1 MKNLLKRN
9 KNVHERNDDG
19 DYVSE
24 VFWADKSAQQVIERA
39 PDAPRYIT
47 ECGLGASGIPHVG
60 SVGDG
65 IRSYVVTLAIQD
77 KGYDS
82 LFQAY
87 SDDRDGLRKIPYGF
101 PSSLREYVGNPVSH
115 IPDPFGCHDSFGRH
129 ISSLLTDAFDDIGI
143 AYRFQSSDDA
153 YKDGMLDAEILT
165 LLERSQ
171 EAGALIREV
180 TGQEK
185 YLGQYPYFAICEEC
199 GKIYTTRVTGF
210 DRAAK
215 TVTYACDGE
224 FVGKDSTTGED
235 IPVKGCG
242 HVGTT
247 SIRNGKLAW
256 KVEFAA
262 RWKAFDVAFEA
273 FGKDILE
280 SVKVNDLVG
289 ERILGYTRPV
299 HAFYE
304 MFVERGGG
312 KISKS
317 KGNVFTPQKW
327 LTYGSPQSLVLLML
341 KRLAYSRVVDL
352 EEIPKLMDEVDYLQ
366 SIYFNRESI
375 KNEREREHVRRLY
388 EYVMFKDIPATPLD
402 TVPYGIIANIAAVLP
417 ASTPNREDIIMNILE
432 NSGKLPKK
440 TDDASRE
447 EVLRRIGYATS
458 WVQDAGTA
466 LEHGHTDMTEAER
479 AALADLSER
488 IDESMDPEALQG
500 AVFSCA
506 QDHGVK
512 PAAMFKLLYL
522 ILLGVPRG
530 PKAGTLVSLI
540 GVPRERDLIAKELA
554 LP

>member
-1 MKNLLKRN
+1 MIPFIT
-9 KNVHERNDDG
+9 G

-24 VFWADKSAQQVIERA
+24 LFWADKSAQQVIDRNPES
-39 PDAPRYIT
+39 PLFVT

-65 IRSYVVTLAIQD
+65 IRSYVVTLAIQE

-82 LFQAY
+82 IFQAY

-101 PSSLREYVGNPVSH
+101 PSSLKEYVGNPVSH

-143 AYRFQSSDDA
+143 EYRFQSSDQA
-153 YKDGMLDAEILT
+153 YIDGKLDEEIVT
-165 LLERSQ
+165 LLSQ
-171 EAGALIREV
+171 YKEAGALIKEV

-185 YLGQYPYFAICEEC
+185 YLTQYPYFAICEEC
-199 GKIYTTRVTGF
+199 GKIYTTRVVDF
-210 DRAAK
+210 DSSKK
-215 TVTYACDGE
+215 TISYVCDGE
-224 FVGKDSTTGED
+224 FIGKDSTTGED

-242 HVGTT
+242 HQGTT

-280 SVKVNDLVG
+280 SVKVNDLIG
-289 ERILGYTRPV
+289 EKLLDYQRPV

-327 LTYGSPQSLVLLML
+327 LSYGNPESLTLLML

-366 SIYFNRESI
+366 RVYFGQEKI
-375 KNEREREHVRRLY
+375 KNKKELDHFKRLY
-388 EYVMFKDIPATPLD
+388 EYVTFLRMPESPET
-402 TVPYGIIANIAAVLP
+402 TVPYGVVSNIVSVLP
-417 ASTPNREDIIMNILE
+417 ESTPNREEIALSILQ
-432 NSGKLPKK
+432 NSGKLPRELD
-440 TDDASRE
+440 DDARGKM
-447 EVLRRIGYATS
+447 LRRIGYAS
-458 WVQDAGTA
+458 EWIKESGQKMEHEPLEIEDSERTA
-466 LEHGHTDMTEAER
+466 LESLMGLIDAGMDAET
-479 AALADLSER
+479 
-488 IDESMDPEALQG
+488 IQNT
-500 AVFSCA
+500 VFSCA
-506 QDHGVK
+506 QDHGIK
-512 PAAMFKLLYL
+512 PAKFFKLVYML
-522 ILLGVPRG
+522 LLGMPRG
-530 PKAGTLVSLI
+530 PKAGTLIQLI
-540 GVPRERDLIAKELA
+540 GVDRVKELIGESLA
-554 LP
+554 